1 MREFPF
7 INIYEGEQK
16 MKNNETLLLNLLNK
30 VFGFPDARAAS
41 YKKIKQYY
49 DERKSQHVVLIELR
63 VSRGEKAVSFSP
75 DNNKTQRLL
84 YQVLNMKANNK
95 KKA

>member
-1 MREFPF
+1 
-7 INIYEGEQK
+7 
-16 MKNNETLLLNLLNK
+16 MKNNETLLRNLLNK
-30 VFGFPDARAAS
+30 VFGFPDAKAAS

-49 DERKSQHVVLIELR
+49 DEKKLQHVVLIELR
-63 VSRGEKAVSFSP
+63 ISRGEKAVSFSP

-84 YQVLNMKANNK
+84 YQILNMK